1 MKYGLCV
8 PLGGQEGVN
17 KMKDKIYI
25 HDFLTGLRITVDA
38 NNGSFTIEQNN
49 NLAIGINTNT
59 IAKIIKVVS
68 TYGKD
73 KLYKALVYYVSNG
86 ETSVIRG
93 F

>member
-1 MKYGLCV
+1 
-8 PLGGQEGVN
+8 
-17 KMKDKIYI
+17 MKDQIYI
-25 HDFLTGLRITVDA
+25 HDFSTGSRAIVDI
-38 NNGSFTIEQNN
+38 NTGNFTIEQNN
-49 NLAIGINTNT
+49 NLAMGINTNT

-86 ETSVIRG
+86 ETTVIRG

>member
-1 MKYGLCV
+1 
-8 PLGGQEGVN
+8 
-17 KMKDKIYI
+17 MKDKIYI
-25 HDFLTGLRITVDA
+25 YDFLAGFRAIVDINTG
-38 NNGSFTIEQNN
+38 NFTIEQNN
-49 NLAIGINTNT
+49 NLAMGINTNT

-86 ETSVIRG
+86 ETTVIRG

>member
-1 MKYGLCV
+1 MG
-8 PLGGQEGVN
+8 N
-17 KMKDKIYI
+17 KVYI
-25 HDFLTGLRITVDA
+25 HDFLTGFSAIVDI
-38 NNGSFTIEQNN
+38 NTGNFTIEQNN

-73 KLYKALVYYVSNG
+73 NMYKALVYYVSNG
-86 ETSVIRG
+86 ETTVIRG

>member
-1 MKYGLCV
+1 MG
-8 PLGGQEGVN
+8 N
-17 KMKDKIYI
+17 KVYI
-25 HDFLTGLRITVDA
+25 HDFLTGFRAIVDI
-38 NNGSFTIEQNN
+38 NTGNFTIEQNN

-68 TYGKD
+68 TYGHD

-86 ETSVIRG
+86 ETTVIRG

>member
-1 MKYGLCV
+1 
-8 PLGGQEGVN
+8 
-17 KMKDKIYI
+17 MKDKIYI
-25 HDFLTGLRITVDA
+25 YDFLTGFRAIVDI
-38 NNGSFTIEQNN
+38 NTGNFTIEQNN
-49 NLAIGINTNT
+49 NLAMGINTNT

-86 ETSVIRG
+86 ETTVIRG

>member
-1 MKYGLCV
+1 
-8 PLGGQEGVN
+8 
-17 KMKDKIYI
+17 MKDKIYI
-25 HDFLTGLRITVDA
+25 HDFLAGFRAIVDINTG
-38 NNGSFTIEQNN
+38 NFTIEQNN

-59 IAKIIKVVS
+59 ISKIIKVVS

-86 ETSVIRG
+86 ETTDIRG

>member
-1 MKYGLCV
+1 
-8 PLGGQEGVN
+8 
-17 KMKDKIYI
+17 MKDKIYI
-25 HDFLTGLRITVDA
+25 HDFLAGFRAIVDINTG
-38 NNGSFTIEQNN
+38 NFTIEQNN
-49 NLAIGINTNT
+49 NLALGINTNT

-86 ETSVIRG
+86 ETTVIRG